1 MEGKMGAGI
10 ILMAYDDSGKPKIL
24 GLIGDTAHR
33 QKHKATYD
41 LPKGTR
47 DPGESLIDCAL
58 RETFEETGINIPQ
71 SSLISGP
78 FRTSFLH
85 MWLAE
90 IDINEKIIIS
100 KNPESGKF
108 EHDGFD
114 WLSKAEALKMSYP
127 YLRPFVEWA
136 FDNF

>member
-1 MEGKMGAGI
+1 MGAGI
-10 ILMAYDDSGKPKIL
+10 ILMAYDGDEPKIL
-24 GLIGDTAHR
+24 GLIGDMAHR
-33 QKHKATYD
+33 QKHRATYD

-47 DPGESLIDCAL
+47 DPGESMVDCAV
-58 RETFEETGINIPQ
+58 RETFEETGINISPNEF
-71 SSLISGP
+71 LHGP

-85 MWLAE
+85 MWIAE

-108 EHDGFD
+108 EHDGYD
-114 WLSKAEALKMSYP
+114 WLSKDEAMKMTYP

-136 FDNF
+136 FDNFGES